1 MFILNEEKTFPFVST
16 IAMESMRRLF
26 EDEHLMTGMLRKFKG
41 SYFNEIRYHIMEYCG
56 DPTFMLYHNDDE
68 NKHPGN
74 TLHAIFCVDPN
85 CDQIAKTMIEGT
97 YKRFMKAVH
106 ENSYGNFGIDLNAFS
121 ESLSNMEENEGSFRH
136 QHPLLDVIDN
146 IWAEEENDDNREEGK
161 II

>member
-1 MFILNEEKTFPFVST
+1 MFILNGEKTFPFVST

-41 SYFNEIRYHIMEYCG
+41 SYF
-56 DPTFMLYHNDDE
+56 
-68 NKHPGN
+68 
-74 TLHAIFCVDPN
+74 IFCVDPN

-106 ENSYGNFGIDLNAFS
+106 ENSYGNFGIDLNAFG

-136 QHPLLDVIDN
+136 QHPLLDVIEN
-146 IWAEEENDDNREEGK
+146 IWTEEENDDDREDGK